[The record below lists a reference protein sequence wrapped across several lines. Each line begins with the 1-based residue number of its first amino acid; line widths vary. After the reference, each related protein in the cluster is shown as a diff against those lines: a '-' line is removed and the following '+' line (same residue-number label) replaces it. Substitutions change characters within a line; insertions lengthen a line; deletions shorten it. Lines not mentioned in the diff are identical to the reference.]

1 MKVRL
6 SEFDSSWKK
15 SFKDECDVMTR
26 IFGDEI
32 VSFEHFGSTSVP
44 GMKAKPVVD
53 MMILVRDINQVNKY
67 DAQLESLGYDVAG
80 EWGIEGRRLLR
91 KGGDNRS
98 HHIHIYQH
106 DHPEVYRHLVVR
118 DYLTEKPEEVKS
130 YSDFKEK
137 LASKY
142 DDTREYSKAKKEFV
156 SELEKR
162 AIAYYKYNN

>member
-6 SEFDSSWKK
+6 SEFDSKWSK
-15 SFKDECDVMTR
+15 SYKDECDVMTR

-44 GMKAKPVVD
+44 VMKAKPVVD
-53 MMILVRDINQVNKY
+53 IMILVRDINQIDKFN
-67 DAQLESLGYDVAG
+67 AQLESIGYDVAG
-80 EWGIEGRRLLR
+80 EWGIEGRRLVR

-118 DYLTEKPEEVKS
+118 DYLMEKSEEVKT
-130 YSDFKEK
+130 YSDFKER

-142 DDTREYSKAKKEFV
+142 DDTRECSKAKKEFV
-156 SELEKR
+156 SELE
-162 AIAYYKYNN
+162 